1 MFLSILMPSYDNVCT
16 ELTKKICQQA
26 SAIHDIEFEI
36 LVADDGGKDE
46 KVKAENSKINN
57 LPGCNY
63 IVREHNVG
71 RAAIRNVLANKAK
84 GDWLLFLDSDIS
96 VLNDNFVKAYT
107 DSIGMADVVCGGV
120 EMSTIAPP
128 KGNLR
133 YKYEQH
139 ESHNHTAEKRNS
151 RPYQAFRTTNFMIS
165 KEVKEKVRFDER
177 FRGYGYEDVMYGKNL
192 KEQGFTIAHI
202 DNPVTYTK
210 FEDNATYL
218 KKIREAMTTLSLFSN
233 ELQGYSPLLKVA
245 NKLNKIH
252 ITWFALLLHWLFKGI
267 ETASLTSTRPSLTL
281 LKAYKLGAYLSI
293 HHKKHSNKKTSA

>member
-1 MFLSILMPSYDNVCT
+1 MLLSILMPSYDNVCT
-16 ELTKKICQQA
+16 GLTKKLCQQA
-26 SAIHDIEFEI
+26 SAIHGIEFEI

-46 KVKAENSKINN
+46 NVKTENNKINDF
-57 LPGCNY
+57 PGCKY
-63 IVREHNVG
+63 IVRKHNVG

-192 KEQGFTIAHI
+192 KEQGLTIAHI

-218 KKIREAMTTLSLFSN
+218 MKIREAMTTLSLFSN
-233 ELQGYSPLLKVA
+233 ELQGYSPLLATYTRLQRKHIDGIVKCII
-245 NKLNKIH
+245 KLLKPL
-252 ITWFALLLHWLFKGI
+252 IT
-267 ETASLTSTRPSLTL
+267 TNLTHTRPSLAL
-281 LKAYKLGAYLSI
+281 FKLYKMGCLMEAMS
-293 HHKKHSNKKTSA
+293 KKN